1 LSASLGV
8 GKLSDKNLVPALL
21 DLFVRAFIC
30 LSTKEPGDEE
40 DLPLGS
46 RLSFSNLFEEHL
58 NWIRR
63 DREHLD
69 IPSPGP

>member
-21 DLFVRAFIC
+21 GFVREGVRFSFSIN
-30 LSTKEPGDEE
+30 EPGDEE

-46 RLSFSNLFEEHL
+46 RLTFLLILSK
-58 NWIRR
+58 
-63 DREHLD
+63 
-69 IPSPGP
+69 